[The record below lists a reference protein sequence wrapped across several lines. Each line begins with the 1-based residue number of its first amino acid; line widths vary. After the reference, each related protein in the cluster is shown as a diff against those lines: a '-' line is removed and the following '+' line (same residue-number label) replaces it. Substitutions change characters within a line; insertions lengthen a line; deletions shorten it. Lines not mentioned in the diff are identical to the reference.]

1 MVFGKYQERINS
13 LEDHY
18 EGVESLYE
26 LINRP
31 KCANMLCSGNG
42 MREVSLAAGPQI
54 HVQDKWRLHAGDLT
68 GR

>member
-26 LINRP
+26 LINRQ
-31 KCANMLCSGNG
+31 KCATVLRSGNG
-42 MREVSLAAGPQI
+42 MHEASLAAGLQI
-54 HVQDKWRLHAGDLT
+54 HLQDEWRLHAGDLT